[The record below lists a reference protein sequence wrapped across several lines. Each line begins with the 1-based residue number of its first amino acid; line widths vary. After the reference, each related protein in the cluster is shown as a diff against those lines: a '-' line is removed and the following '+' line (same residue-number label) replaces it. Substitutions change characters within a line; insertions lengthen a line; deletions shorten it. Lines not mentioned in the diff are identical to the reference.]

1 MSENQSG
8 DQQHQSN
15 QGQHGGG
22 GHQKKMYLKFVA
34 MILTSTTIM
43 FGLMYIEVFSLD
55 HVRWSETRFFM
66 ALIMG
71 GTMTLV
77 MLTFMLSMLKNKKLN
92 ALIGL
97 VGLVLFGSAVFL
109 ARSQTTVQDRSYMSA
124 MIPHHSIAILTSEHS
139 EISDV
144 RVCELAVEI
153 IKAQRR
159 EISEMD
165 WLIEDIGE
173 NGPAATVAEGEERP
187 VPTFEGTSDRSCS
200 TS

>member
-8 DQQHQSN
+8 EQHLQSD
-15 QGQHGGG
+15 QGQQRSD
-22 GHQKKMYLKFVA
+22 GHQKKMYLKFAA
-34 MILTSTTIM
+34 MILTSTVIM
-43 FGLMYIEVFSLD
+43 FGLMYIEVFEAD
-55 HVRWSETRFFM
+55 HLRWSETRFFM

-71 GTMTLV
+71 GTMTIV
-77 MLTFMLSMLKNKKLN
+77 MLAFMLSMFKNAKLN
-92 ALIGL
+92 ALIALIGITL
-97 VGLVLFGSAVFL
+97 LGTAIFL

-139 EISDV
+139 EIEDV
-144 RVCELAVEI
+144 RVCEIAVKI
-153 IKAQRR
+153 IEAQRR

-173 NGPAATVAEGEERP
+173 NGPATTVAEAEERA
-187 VPTFEGTSDRSCS
+187 VPEFQGTSERSCP

>member
-1 MSENQSG
+1 MSESQG
-8 DQQHQSN
+8 GGQQHQSN

-22 GHQKKMYLKFVA
+22 EHQKKMYLRFVA

-92 ALIGL
+92 VVIAFA
-97 VGLVLFGSAVFL
+97 GLVLFASAVFL
-109 ARSQTTVQDRSYMSA
+109 ARSQTTVQDRSYMRA

-173 NGPAATVAEGEERP
+173 NGPAATVAEAEERP
-187 VPTFEGTSDRSCS
+187 VPKFEGTSDRSCPS
-200 TS
+200 S

>member
-1 MSENQSG
+1 MSEHQGGNQE
-8 DQQHQSN
+8 HQSD
-15 QGQHGGG
+15 QGRHGGDG
-22 GHQKKMYLKFVA
+22 NERKMYLRFVA
-34 MILTSTTIM
+34 MILTSTVIM

-77 MLTFMLSMLKNKKLN
+77 MLMFMLSMLKNNKVN

-97 VGLVLFGSAVFL
+97 GGLTLFASAVFL

-165 WLIEDIGE
+165 WLIEDIGA
-173 NGPAATVAEGEERP
+173 NGPATTAREAQERP
-187 VPTFEGTSDRSCS
+187 VPKFEGTSDRTCPSS
-200 TS
+200 

>member
-1 MSENQSG
+1 MSKGADKELANQG
-8 DQQHQSN
+8 DQ
-15 QGQHGGG
+15 GMD

-43 FGLMYIEVFSLD
+43 FGLMYVTTFSLD

-77 MLTFMLSMLKNKKLN
+77 MLGFMLSMYNSKKLN
-92 ALIGL
+92 ALIAVGGL
-97 VGLVLFGSAVFL
+97 LLLGFGIFL
-109 ARSQTTVQDRSYMSA
+109 ARSQTTVQDSSYMSA
-124 MIPHHSIAILTSEHS
+124 MIPHHSIAILTSERS

-159 EISEMD
+159 EISEME
-165 WLIEDIGE
+165 WLIEDIGQ
-173 NGPAATVAEGEERP
+173 NGPATTPGEAGERP
-187 VPTFEGTSDRSCS
+187 VPSFEGKSERTCPSS
-200 TS
+200 

>member
-1 MSENQSG
+1 MGEGSQKG
-8 DQQHQSN
+8 QPHQGGQDQE
-15 QGQHGGG
+15 

-34 MILTSTTIM
+34 MILTSTVIM
-43 FGLMYIEVFSLD
+43 FGLMYIEVFSAD

-77 MLTFMLSMLKNKKLN
+77 MLGFMLNMYKNKKLN
-92 ALIGL
+92 ALIAL
-97 VGLVLFGSAVFL
+97 VGIALLGSAVFL

-124 MIPHHSIAILTSEHS
+124 MIPHHSIAILTSENS
-139 EISDV
+139 EIEDV
-144 RVCELAVEI
+144 RVCQLAVKI
-153 IKAQRR
+153 IEAQRR

-173 NGPAATVAEGEERP
+173 NGPATTPAEAEDRA
-187 VPTFEGTSDRSCS
+187 VPTFEGTSARTCP